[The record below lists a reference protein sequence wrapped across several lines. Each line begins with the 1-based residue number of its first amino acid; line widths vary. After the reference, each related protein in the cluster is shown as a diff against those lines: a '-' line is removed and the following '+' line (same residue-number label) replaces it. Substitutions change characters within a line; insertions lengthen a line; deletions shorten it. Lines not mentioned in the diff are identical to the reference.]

1 MSVLQQVITV
11 MVAIVNN
18 VETLLRMKRVGRTL
32 LTTQSYE
39 IQMLF
44 NLRLK
49 MVQFLPVF
57 GRYIHC
63 TDGMVCL
70 YYYFCIITIVNFFDK
85 SRYSS
90 KYIYKLINSCFNL
103 YGPRSH
109 HACSI
114 ILLAFFSF
122 VPLVHIETIHLKF
135 VES

>member
-1 MSVLQQVITV
+1 

-57 GRYIHC
+57 GRMLGHYLH
-63 TDGMVCL
+63 
-70 YYYFCIITIVNFFDK
+70 FQ
-85 SRYSS
+85 
-90 KYIYKLINSCFNL
+90 
-103 YGPRSH
+103 
-109 HACSI
+109 SI
-114 ILLAFFSF
+114 IKVVTARSQ
-122 VPLVHIETIHLKF
+122 VV
-135 VES
+135 